1 LQTELNKVKKVSSKK
16 NQGKDKKNCTKMNV
30 SDNGKIKTARIKQ
43 KIEAIKLEDLS
54 PEQLEKNRKA
64 FRISL

>member
-1 LQTELNKVKKVSSKK
+1 
-16 NQGKDKKNCTKMNV
+16 MNV